1 MTPIA
6 EVVSG
11 HDLLQVVWVS
21 LVSGIGVTAA
31 YAFAI
36 LGGARA
42 VDLSRSGSSAE
53 AAIFGAVCALALAV
67 VGAAVVY
74 GIVIMINK

>member
-1 MTPIA
+1 VAPLA

-11 HDLLQVVWVS
+11 HDLLQVIWVS
-21 LVSGIGVTAA
+21 LAAGIGVTAS

-42 VDLSRSGSSAE
+42 VDLTRSGRSGE
-53 AAIFGAVCALALAV
+53 AVVFGVLCALALAV
-67 VGAAVVY
+67 VAAAVVY
-74 GIVIMINK
+74 GIVIMTTK

>member
-1 MTPIA
+1 MTPVA
-6 EVVSG
+6 EIVSG

-21 LVSGIGVTAA
+21 LLSGIGVTVAF
-31 YAFAI
+31 AFAI

-42 VDLSRSGSSAE
+42 VDLSRSGRPSE
-53 AAIFGAVCALALAV
+53 AAVFGVLCTVAVAV

-74 GIVIMINK
+74 GIVIMANE

>member
-1 MTPIA
+1 MALLA

-21 LVSGIGVTAA
+21 LVAGIGVTAA
-31 YAFAI
+31 YALAI

-42 VDLSRSGSSAE
+42 VDLTRSGRSAE
-53 AAIFGAVCALALAV
+53 AVVFGVLCAIALVVVAAAL
-67 VGAAVVY
+67 VY
-74 GIVIMINK
+74 GIVIMTTK

>member
-1 MTPIA
+1 MAPLA

-11 HDLLQVVWVS
+11 HDLLQVVWAS
-21 LVSGIGVTAA
+21 LLAGIGVTCA

-42 VDLSRSGSSAE
+42 VDLTRSGRSAE
-53 AAIFGAVCALALAV
+53 AVVFGVLCALALAV
-67 VGAAVVY
+67 VAAAVVY
-74 GIVIMINK
+74 GIVIMTQK

>member
-1 MTPIA
+1 VTPLA
-6 EVVSG
+6 EVVDW

-21 LVSGIGVTAA
+21 IVAGIGVTCAF
-31 YAFAI
+31 AFAI

-42 VDLSRSGSSAE
+42 VDLNRSGRPAE
-53 AAIFGAVCALALAV
+53 AALFGAVCAAALVA

>member
-1 MTPIA
+1 MAPIA
-6 EVVSG
+6 EIVSV

-21 LVSGIGVTAA
+21 LIAGIGVTAA
-31 YAFAI
+31 YSFAI

-42 VDLSRSGSSAE
+42 VDLNRSGRPAE
-53 AAIFGAVCALALAV
+53 AAIFGVVCALALAV

-74 GIVIMINK
+74 GIVIMIKK

>member
-1 MTPIA
+1 VAPIA

-21 LVSGIGVTAA
+21 LVAGIGVTGAF
-31 YAFAI
+31 AFAI

-42 VDLSRSGSSAE
+42 VDLTRAGRPAE
-53 AAIFGAVCALALAV
+53 AALFGVVCALALAAV
-67 VGAAVVY
+67 AAAVVY
-74 GIVIMINK
+74 GIVIMSNK

>member
-1 MTPIA
+1 MTPLA

-21 LVSGIGVTAA
+21 LVAGIGVTAA

-42 VDLSRSGSSAE
+42 LDLTRSGRSAE
-53 AAIFGAVCALALAV
+53 AVLFGVVCAVALAA

-74 GIVIMINK
+74 GIVIMVNK

>member
-1 MTPIA
+1 MTPLA

-11 HDLLQVVWVS
+11 HDLLQVVWS
-21 LVSGIGVTAA
+21 SILAGIGVTAA

-42 VDLSRSGSSAE
+42 LDLTRSGRSAE
-53 AAIFGAVCALALAV
+53 AAVFGVLCALALAV
-67 VGAAVVY
+67 VAAAVVY
-74 GIVIMINK
+74 GIVIMTTK

>member
-1 MTPIA
+1 MPPLA

-11 HDLLQVVWVS
+11 HDLVQVVWVS
-21 LVSGIGVTAA
+21 LATGIGVTGAF
-31 YAFAI
+31 AFAI

-42 VDLSRSGSSAE
+42 LDLTRSGRTAE
-53 AAIFGAVCALALAV
+53 AVIFGAVCAVALAA

-74 GIVIMINK
+74 GIVVMANK